1 MSSPVA
7 DSFDFIR
14 TRLRE
19 IRAAEVPFCPLNMGR
34 TLFDCLRSAARCP
47 ETCPDRNDWIGP
59 QSDA

>member
-14 TRLRE
+14 ARLEE
-19 IRAAEVPFCPLNMGR
+19 IRATAVPVCPLNPAR
-34 TLFDCLRSAARCP
+34 RLFDCLRSAARCP
-47 ETCPDRNDWIGP
+47 ENCPGRGDWMGP